1 MGEESIYNL
10 LPSVRQPEAKN
21 PRYKSV
27 FNDAVK
33 DQYKSHKTAS
43 KTMGPAKVPLNETTN
58 FMSKRA
64 KEPVL
69 PEKAPFARPNAD
81 QKRPAVPK
89 KDEKPVMGLKS
100 NKNFIHTNAV
110 ENIMSVSKKPQPKYV
125 DTPGGTT
132 NHLEDSGL
140 VPKFIKKDN
149 YGTVPKYL
157 ETRKKQMEEHQKSYD
172 AYIQQRMEKGA
183 LNQIS
188 GAERQ
193 QTLDGLK
200 KNWEELHLQYQGLS
214 VVTDTAPKKARKER
228 MEAEMKQ
235 LEKDIDTI
243 EKHKIIY
250 VTDNF

>member
-1 MGEESIYNL
+1 MGEESIYDL
-10 LPSVRQPEAKN
+10 LPTVRQPEAKN

-27 FNDAVK
+27 FNETTKAE
-33 DQYKSHKTAS
+33 YKSHKQAS
-43 KTMGPAKVPLNETTN
+43 KTMGPAKVPLNEPSS

-69 PEKAPFARPNAD
+69 PEKSQFVRPNAD

-89 KDEKPVMGLKS
+89 RDEKPVMGLKS

-110 ENIMSVSKKPQPKYV
+110 ENIMSVAKKPQPKYV

-132 NHLEDSGL
+132 NNLDDSGL
-140 VPKFIKKDN
+140 VPKFVKKEN

-157 ETRKKQMEEHQKSYD
+157 EARKKQMAEHQKNYEQ
-172 AYIQQRMEKGA
+172 YIQQRLQKGA

-188 GAERQ
+188 AEERQ
-193 QTLDGLK
+193 KTLDGLK

>member
-10 LPSVRQPEAKN
+10 LPSVQQPEAKN
-21 PRYKSV
+21 PRYRSV
-27 FNDAVK
+27 FHEAAK
-33 DQYKSHKTAS
+33 DELKQRKTAS
-43 KTMGPAKVPLNETTN
+43 KTMGPAKVSLDETTN
-58 FMSKRA
+58 FMKKRA

-69 PEKAPFARPNAD
+69 PEKTAYARPNAD
-81 QKRPAVPK
+81 QKRPPVPLR
-89 KDEKPVMGLKS
+89 DEKPVMGLTS

-110 ENIMSVSKKPQPKYV
+110 ENIMSSSKKPEPKYV
-125 DTPGGTT
+125 DTPGGTA
-132 NHLEDSGL
+132 NNLQDSGL
-140 VPKFIKKDN
+140 VPKYIKKDT

-157 ETRKKQMEEHQKSYD
+157 ETRKKAMAEQQESYD
-172 AYIQQRMEKGA
+172 VYVQQRLEKGA

-188 GAERQ
+188 PAERLV
-193 QTLDGLK
+193 TLDGLK